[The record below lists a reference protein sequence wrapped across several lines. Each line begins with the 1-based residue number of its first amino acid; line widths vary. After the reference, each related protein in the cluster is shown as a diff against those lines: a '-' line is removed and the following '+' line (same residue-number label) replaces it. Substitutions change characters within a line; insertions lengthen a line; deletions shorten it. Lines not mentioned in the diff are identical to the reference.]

1 MYIVIHDISYVI
13 KWQKLNEKNPFI
25 GPFTTEMVLKKSIK
39 KGYPLK
45 AHRKYMTIDTRAFN
59 GE

>member
-25 GPFTTEMVLKKSIK
+25 GPFTTEMVLK
-39 KGYPLK
+39 
-45 AHRKYMTIDTRAFN
+45 N
-59 GE
+59 